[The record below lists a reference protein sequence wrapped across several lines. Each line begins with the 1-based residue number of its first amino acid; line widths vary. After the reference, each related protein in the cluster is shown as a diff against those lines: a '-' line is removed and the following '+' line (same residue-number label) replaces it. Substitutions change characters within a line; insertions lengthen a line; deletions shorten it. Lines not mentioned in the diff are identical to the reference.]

1 MAHVSDS
8 AAQRSAEE
16 TMLADLARA
25 RGFDFAVR
33 PAAAKRLVGLK
44 PDAVDWT
51 KRVLVEAY
59 ARVGRLK
66 GAQPHKVKGDIL
78 KLLLLERRLTG
89 KWTKI
94 ICFGDAE
101 AAKLLMGKS
110 WTAAAAREFGV
121 KVVVAKHSVRTA
133 KSVVAAQKRQRM
145 VNPA

>member
-1 MAHVSDS
+1 MPHVSDS
-8 AAQRSAEE
+8 AAQRSAED

-25 RGFDFAVR
+25 RGYDFAVR
-33 PAAAKRLVGLK
+33 PDAVKKLAGLK
-44 PDAVDWT
+44 PDAVDWA

-78 KLLLLERRLTG
+78 KLLLIERRLTG
-89 KWTKI
+89 KWRKI
-94 ICFGDAE
+94 ICFGDDE

-110 WTAAAAREFGV
+110 WVAAAAQEFGV
-121 KVVVAKHSVRTA
+121 EVVVVKHSVRTA
-133 KSVVAAQKRQRM
+133 KTIVAAQKRQRM